1 MAFLTGS
8 FGRLICW
15 TLGFHIG
22 HSHERLG
29 KQENIVLFLKTPV
42 VFSHG
47 LGGLPSACYREADSG
62 KLAVRPVLCTGQS
75 AEILALRDGVSLEFC
90 NARLQ
95 RGSRNSIVHALKNS
109 IKT

>member
-47 LGGLPSACYREADSG
+47 LGG
-62 KLAVRPVLCTGQS
+62 KRPVHFK
-75 AEILALRDGVSLEFC
+75 A
-90 NARLQ
+90 
-95 RGSRNSIVHALKNS
+95 
-109 IKT
+109 